1 MFAEAGLRAIR
12 VSITAGTGVTK
23 QDALRWSVAK
33 TELISGVDARLHS
46 GELRF
51 AAELTEAPALA
62 EEFKDFRRHLTAAG
76 HATYQARTGKHDDLV
91 LAVSLCV
98 WWATERRKLSHPR
111 RPPSR
116 TLLMP
121 TLSPGALC
129 TCPRASGTQ
138 LRVVVG
144 RADDGRW
151 RLRSKRVDWR
161 GWSDVACRV
170 ASAGDLV
177 LIRPAPTYSP
187 GTMIEH

>member
-1 MFAEAGLRAIR
+1 
-12 VSITAGTGVTK
+12 
-23 QDALRWSVAK
+23 
-33 TELISGVDARLHS
+33 
-46 GELRF
+46 
-51 AAELTEAPALA
+51 
-62 EEFKDFRRHLTAAG
+62 
-76 HATYQARTGKHDDLV
+76 
-91 LAVSLCV
+91 
-98 WWATERRKLSHPR
+98 
-111 RPPSR
+111 
-116 TLLMP
+116 MP

-177 LIRPAPTYSP
+177 LIRPAPPTHP
-187 GTMIEH
+187 AP